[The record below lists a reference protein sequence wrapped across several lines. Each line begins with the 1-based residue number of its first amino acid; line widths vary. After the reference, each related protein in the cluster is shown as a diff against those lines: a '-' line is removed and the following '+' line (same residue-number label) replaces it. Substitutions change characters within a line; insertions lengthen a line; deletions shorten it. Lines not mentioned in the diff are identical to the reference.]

1 MFHRLASLKGFE
13 FVRDIGRIAR
23 RQSAPLS
30 PAQFIERIERSRQ
43 HLEEQSE
50 MFSERRHPELMSGRE
65 FLLYAY
71 KNYEDQ
77 CAAYLAR

>member
-1 MFHRLASLKGFE
+1 
-13 FVRDIGRIAR
+13 
-23 RQSAPLS
+23 LS

-43 HLEEQSE
+43 HLEEQPE